1 MQRAARAI
9 MLAGLSAL
17 LAACPGPDPVKPPE
31 PPAPKFDSMDQ
42 LNQDLAKRAADKL
55 TFNVDDYRV
64 IVTEAG
70 FEPGT
75 LLQPQTAR
83 VESWDACAPGE
94 RRLPLLALPS
104 MFPDYAVSNR
114 VAASFGLDEAVLSG
128 LASAKVDV
136 ESSRAVTLSFRNVK
150 ARFLANDQMRQVLPS
165 CQAALASGEHYLVRG
180 EIIGQRSLAMKRALK
195 AGAAVEAATIGNV
208 AITPVDGAAAV
219 AINDEAPVQF
229 LQIIAVVRPPAAP
242 GGAPQIAQ
250 PQAVPQPPPQP
261 THQIT
266 PPPPVSAGPGRG
278 PASVPAPAGIIYVQR
293 DAADA
298 SGAAA
303 AVVAALKGQGL
314 NVARAVEAIPHDRMP
329 AEAQVRYFNAAD
341 RGAGEAALALLRVQ
355 FPQAKL
361 RKVGLKA
368 PAGQLEVWLPR
379 AG

>member
-17 LAACPGPDPVKPPE
+17 LAACPDQTPVHPPE
-31 PPAPKFDSMDQ
+31 APAPKFDSLDQ

-150 ARFLANDQMRQVLPS
+150 ARFLANDQMRQVLAQPS

-180 EIIGQRSLAMKRALK
+180 EITGQRSLAMKRALK

-250 PQAVPQPPPQP
+250 PQAVP
-261 THQIT
+261 
-266 PPPPVSAGPGRG
+266 PPVSAGPGRG

-329 AEAQVRYFNAAD
+329 AEAQVRYFNEAD

>member
-17 LAACPGPDPVKPPE
+17 LAACPDQTPVKPPE
-31 PPAPKFDSMDQ
+31 APAPKFDSMDQ
-42 LNQDLAKRAADKL
+42 LNGELAKRAAKQL
-55 TFNVDDYRV
+55 AFNVDDYRV

-70 FEPGT
+70 FAPGT

-83 VESWDACAPGE
+83 VESWDACALGE
-94 RRLPLLALPS
+94 RRLPPLALSS

-136 ESSRAVTLSFRNVK
+136 ESSRAVMLSFRNVQ
-150 ARFLANDQMRQVLPS
+150 ARFLANDQMRQVLAQPS

-180 EIIGQRSLAMKRALK
+180 EITGQRSLSMKRALK
-195 AGAAVEAATIGNV
+195 AGASVQAATIGNV

-229 LQIIAVVRPPAAP
+229 LQIIAVVRPPAVV
-242 GGAPQIAQ
+242 GGPPQIAL
-250 PQAVPQPPPQP
+250 PQAVPAPL
-261 THQIT
+261 
-266 PPPPVSAGPGRG
+266 PPPPTTLPATGGPGRG
-278 PASVPAPAGIIYVQR
+278 PASVPALVGIIYVQR

-303 AVVAALKGQGL
+303 TVVAALRARGM

-329 AEAQVRYFNAAD
+329 GEAQVRYFNESD
-341 RGAGEAALALLRVQ
+341 RAAGEAALALLQAQ
-355 FPQAKL
+355 FPAAKL